1 MYEQTPTLSNVSGL
15 MRMTPLQRNFRA
27 DDIYDFKLKLLEIL
41 ETFRMLLVKG
51 NILNRVDAV
60 FLIYK
65 RFQNIIAPLSSM
77 DDQNFQMYMTLAVQ
91 DVYKL
96 QR

>member
-1 MYEQTPTLSNVSGL
+1 LYEQTPTLSNVSGL
-15 MRMTPLQRNFRA
+15 MRMTPLQRNFRV

>member
-27 DDIYDFKLKLLEIL
+27 DDIYDFKLKILEIL
-41 ETFRMLLVKG
+41 ETFRMLSFKG
-51 NILNRVDAV
+51 NILNRVLDGV

-65 RFQNIIAPLSSM
+65 RFQNIIAPL
-77 DDQNFQMYMTLAVQ
+77 
-91 DVYKL
+91 
-96 QR
+96 